1 MIVLTIAVREWRSLF
16 LSPLAWT
23 LLAVVQGLLAWVFLL
38 LVDDFR
44 DLQGQLANLDNAPG
58 VTDLVAAPLFRVAA
72 WILLLLVPLLTMRLF
87 SQERRTGTLDLLLS
101 SPVAIPAIVLGKYL
115 GILAFFL
122 SAIALIMLMPLSLAV
137 GATLDIG
144 KLLAEVLGL
153 SLLAGAA
160 IAIGMYLS
168 TLTTQPAV
176 AAVATLGLL
185 LALWMVD
192 MASATQ
198 GAGSDLLC
206 YLSLQRHYDSFLL
219 GLFDSTDL
227 AYYLLLSLA
236 FLSLAI
242 RRLDD
247 LRLRG

>member
-1 MIVLTIAVREWRSLF
+1 MIFTIAVREWRSLF

-23 LLAVVQGLLAWVFLL
+23 LLAVIQGLLAWIFLL

-44 DLQGQLANLDNAPG
+44 DLQGRLAGLDNAPG

-72 WILLLLVPLLTMRLF
+72 WVLLLLVPLLTMRLF
-87 SQERRTGTLDLLLS
+87 SQERRAGTLDLLLS
-101 SPVAIPAIVLGKYL
+101 APVGIPAIVLGKYL
-115 GILAFFL
+115 GVLAFFL
-122 SAIALIMLMPLSLAV
+122 SAVGLITLMPLSLAT
-137 GATLDIG
+137 GAALDMG
-144 KLLAEVLGL
+144 KLLAGALGL
-153 SLLAGAA
+153 SLLVGAA
-160 IAIGMYLS
+160 TAAGVYLS

-192 MASATQ
+192 LASVTQ
-198 GAGSDLLC
+198 GAGSDLLS

-219 GLFDSTDL
+219 GLFDSTDF
-227 AYYLLLSLA
+227 AYYLLFSLA
-236 FLSLAI
+236 FLGLAI

-247 LRLRG
+247 LRLRD